1 LTGEQPMITNTPLA
15 SRRVTRAGGHQVFTA
30 VPNISCRSCV
40 RDKREDEQVT
50 MIREMAR
57 QLCLPPLLESAVA
70 MRHAV
75 GAALQGMGGGPE
87 EAADMVLAA
96 SEAFNNA
103 ICHGS
108 METDDH
114 LWVGIEAIG
123 MEIVVTL
130 AYRGAP
136 FPVVP
141 PSLPQAHQSHGRG
154 RYLMERLTD
163 RVAYSFAQECTYVE
177 LRKRIQGP

>member
-1 LTGEQPMITNTPLA
+1 LTGEQPIINNTPLA
-15 SRRVTRAGGHQVFTA
+15 RRRVTRAGGHQVFTA
-30 VPNISCRSCV
+30 IPNISFRSCV

-50 MIREMAR
+50 MIREKAR

-87 EAADMVLAA
+87 ETADMVLAA

-103 ICHGS
+103 IGHGS
-108 METDDH
+108 MESDDH
-114 LWVGIEAIG
+114 LWVGIDSIG
-123 MEIVVTL
+123 MELVVTL

-136 FPVVP
+136 FPVLP

-154 RYLMERLTD
+154 RYLMQQLTD
-163 RVAYSFAQECTYVE
+163 RVTYSFERDCTYVE
-177 LRKRIQGP
+177 LRKRLRG